1 MALRRASLPAL
12 GTLRCCGAREARGKG
27 EGNKKG
33 LAVSEALLFLVR
45 PAGRTHLE
53 VQVLH
58 TPDRGKC

>member
-1 MALRRASLPAL
+1 M
-12 GTLRCCGAREARGKG
+12 
-27 EGNKKG
+27 
-33 LAVSEALLFLVR
+33 VFYFLFVR